1 MAIDPVVSR
10 AAGAYADALRRAASG
25 GEEGQGTGPAAA
37 QGPSFGAVLGNVLSG
52 AVETGRQ
59 AEATSLAAAAG
70 TANVTQVVTA
80 LNNAEVT
87 LQAVVA
93 VRDRVVQA
101 YQDILRMPI

>member
-1 MAIDPVVSR
+1 MAIDPIVSR
-10 AAGAYADALRRAASG
+10 AAGAYADALRRAGDSAGDQAATTQG
-25 GEEGQGTGPAAA
+25 G
-37 QGPSFGAVLGNVLSG
+37 SFGAVLGEVLSG
-52 AVETGRQ
+52 AVDTSRK
-59 AEATSLAAAAG
+59 AEAVGLAAAAG

>member
-1 MAIDPVVSR
+1 MAVDAIASR
-10 AAGAYADALRRAASG
+10 AAGAYADALRRAAGSAAG
-25 GEEGQGTGPAAA
+25 GETPQAA
-37 QGPSFGAVLGNVLSG
+37 QDGGFGAVLGNVLAG
-52 AVETGRQ
+52 AVETGQQ
-59 AEATSLAAAAG
+59 AEKVGLAAAAG